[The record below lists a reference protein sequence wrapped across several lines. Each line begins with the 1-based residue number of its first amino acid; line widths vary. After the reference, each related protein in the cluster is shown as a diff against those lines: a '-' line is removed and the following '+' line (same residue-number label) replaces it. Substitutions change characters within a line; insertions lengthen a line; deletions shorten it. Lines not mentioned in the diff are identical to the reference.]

1 MYDSIIPTADTIPV
15 HWLWFQVL
23 LIVTFFIHMI
33 LMNFLLGGSLLTVWD
48 LLRGKL
54 EKNATGSIPTLVAL
68 TVNFGVPPLLFV
80 QVLYGH
86 FFYSSSVLLA
96 VPWILVIPIL
106 ILAYYGAYIF
116 VRKADRAPALSKGG
130 LIFTSLS
137 LLYIAFVLVNN
148 NTLAIQPER
157 WGTYFQDPGG
167 WNLNLGE
174 PTLWPRY
181 LHFVLAALG
190 IGALGRAIAYHFSR
204 MDEEVKTGQIK
215 RNLKIFA
222 WITVIQFA
230 IGSWFWLTMPDAV
243 WKIFMGESFF
253 ATAMMVAGW
262 LLALLILH
270 SAFTGRLISAMVL
283 GGLEVLV
290 MVIIRDLARGAYLKE
305 LFQPSQLENVG
316 ESSPLIAFLLVFVVG
331 LLALYY
337 MIRLMFTSKTSQS

>member
-1 MYDSIIPTADTIPV
+1 MYNSIIPTADTIPV

-54 EKNATGSIPTLVAL
+54 EKRTAGSIPTLVAL

-86 FFYSSSVLLA
+86 FFYTSSVMLA

-106 ILAYYGAYIF
+106 ILAYYGAYLF
-116 VRKADRAPALSKGG
+116 VKKSDKAPVLSRGA

-137 LLYIAFVLVNN
+137 LLYIAFVFVNN
-148 NTLAIQPER
+148 NTLALTPDR
-157 WGTYFQDPGG
+157 WGVYFKDPGG

-174 PTLWPRY
+174 PTLWSRY
-181 LHFVLAALG
+181 LHFLLAALA
-190 IGALGRAIAYHFSR
+190 IGALGRAILYHYSK
-204 MDEEVKTGQIK
+204 MDTKEQEFQIK

-222 WITVIQFA
+222 WITVIQFV
-230 IGSWFWLTMPDAV
+230 IGTWFWLSMPDAV
-243 WKIFMGESFF
+243 WKTFMGGSFF
-253 ATAMMVAGW
+253 ATFMMVAGW

-270 SAFTGRLISAMVL
+270 SSFTGRLVSAMIL

-290 MVIIRDLARGAYLKE
+290 MVIVRDLARAAYLKE
-305 LFQPSQLENVG
+305 SFRPSQLENVG
-316 ESSPLIAFLLVFVVG
+316 EFSPLIAFLLIFVVG
-331 LLALYY
+331 LLAIYY
-337 MIRLMFTSKTSQS
+337 MIRLMFNSKTSKS

>member
-1 MYDSIIPTADTIPV
+1 MYDSLIPAADTIPV

-23 LIVTFFIHMI
+23 LIVTFFIHMV

-86 FFYSSSVLLA
+86 FFYSSSVMLA

-116 VRKADRAPALSKGG
+116 VKRVDRAPVLSKGA
-130 LIFTSLS
+130 LVFTSLS
-137 LLYIAFVLVNN
+137 LLYIAFMLVNN
-148 NTLAIQPER
+148 NTLAMRPER
-157 WGTYFQDPGG
+157 WDIYLQDPGG

-181 LHFVLAALG
+181 LHFLLAALA
-190 IGALGRAIAYHFSR
+190 IGALGRAIAYYYSKL
-204 MDEEVKTGQIK
+204 DEKDKQVQIK

-230 IGSWFWLTMPDAV
+230 IGSWFWLTMPEAV

-270 SAFTGRLISAMVL
+270 SAFTGRLKSAMVL

-290 MVIIRDLARGAYLKE
+290 MVIVRDLARGAYFKDLFRPSE
-305 LFQPSQLENVG
+305 LRNVG
-316 ESSPLIAFLLVFVVG
+316 ELSPLIAFLLVFVVG
-331 LLALYY
+331 LFALYY